1 MRDYDKAMLHVELA
15 LRRACQTIRE
25 GGETSAEDALW
36 IVAGHL
42 GEVAEEERRAFPVS
56 RPLAPQEMVC
66 PLCGAPDDALA
77 CDNLKCPGTA
87 IPRPHQSKAKE

>member
-15 LRRACQTIRE
+15 LRRACQSIRE

-42 GEVAEEERRAFPVS
+42 GDLAEEERRAYSVT
-56 RPLAPQEMVC
+56 RPNQPSE
-66 PLCGAPDDALA
+66 
-77 CDNLKCPGTA
+77 
-87 IPRPHQSKAKE
+87 AK